1 MKLGTI
7 LSIVV
12 ATLAVTG
19 MVIAFLSNASP
30 YVTVAEAKVST
41 ATDLHLAGDFDKE
54 SLTSDVRAREVR
66 FTLVDEKGDRIPV
79 IYSGAPIS
87 NMGEAT
93 KVVAVGKVEAGK
105 FLAHRLLVKCPS
117 KYEAEIKP
125 ENRAA

>member
-1 MKLGTI
+1 MKLGMI

-12 ATLAVTG
+12 AGLAVTI
-19 MVIAFLSNASP
+19 MAFAFLTNASP
-30 YVTVAEAKVST
+30 YVTVAQAKTS
-41 ATDLHLAGDFDKE
+41 AGDDLHLAGEYDKA

-66 FTLVDEKGDRIPV
+66 FTLIDEKGDRIPV

-93 KVVAVGKVEAGK
+93 KVVAVGRVDNGTFK
-105 FLAHRLLVKCPS
+105 AHRLLVKCPS

-125 ENRAA
+125 ENRA